1 MKRRAFRLAPCRT
14 AAQGRRELTGL
25 QANTNCGSYL
35 SQAACISGIVGFPP
49 STARFQSRHSATAT
63 TRHDSG
69 WLCGPNRSR
78 LNRRLL
84 APLETRPFKPAS
96 LAVLEGVEKFRAL
109 RRAFLR
115 DRDAALSSDADFIAR
130 MGALDRCE
138 IQYRQDKEALF
149 KALPHPT
156 RQAVWDRL

>member
-1 MKRRAFRLAPCRT
+1 M
-14 AAQGRRELTGL
+14 
-25 QANTNCGSYL
+25 NCIY
-35 SQAACISGIVGFPP
+35 C
-49 STARFQSRHSATAT
+49 SATFRAIPA
-63 TRHDSG
+63 RRKV
-69 WLCGPNRSR
+69 CPACVVRRNKRMR
-78 LNRRLL
+78 PEAVRPKAERLL
-84 APLETRPFKPAS
+84 APLATRPFKPAS

>member
-1 MKRRAFRLAPCRT
+1 M
-14 AAQGRRELTGL
+14 
-25 QANTNCGSYL
+25 NCIY
-35 SQAACISGIVGFPP
+35 C
-49 STARFQSRHSATAT
+49 SATFRAIPA
-63 TRHDSG
+63 RRKV
-69 WLCGPNRSR
+69 CPACVVRRNKRMR
-78 LNRRLL
+78 PEAVRPKAERLL
-84 APLETRPFKPAS
+84 APLATRPFKPAS

-115 DRDAALSSDADFIAR
+115 DRYAALSSDADFIAR

>member
-1 MKRRAFRLAPCRT
+1 M
-14 AAQGRRELTGL
+14 
-25 QANTNCGSYL
+25 NCIY
-35 SQAACISGIVGFPP
+35 C
-49 STARFQSRHSATAT
+49 SATFRAIPA
-63 TRHDSG
+63 RRKV
-69 WLCGPNRSR
+69 CPACVVRRNKRMR
-78 LNRRLL
+78 PEAVRPKAERLL
-84 APLETRPFKPAS
+84 APLATRPFKPAS

-149 KALPHPT
+149 KALPHAT